1 MWKRTRRR
9 DMADVNVYTAG
20 RLSEMARSL
29 GLLARSCT
37 DSLEEEKGLTRED
50 ALAAM
55 QMAAALVCG
64 TAAGAI
70 CTGTVKKRTVI
81 ISIICFGLLSRRG
94 GLRRRTC
101 PGCFWKPAVRRMII

>member
-37 DSLEEEKGLTRED
+37 DSLEEGKTGLTREG
-50 ALAAM
+50 
-55 QMAAALVCG
+55 C
-64 TAAGAI
+64 AGSHAD
-70 CTGTVKKRTVI
+70 GGGSGVR
-81 ISIICFGLLSRRG
+81 GLQPVQSVPRQ
-94 GLRRRTC
+94 
-101 PGCFWKPAVRRMII
+101 

>member
-37 DSLEEEKGLTRED
+37 DSLEEENGLTRED

-55 QMAAALVCG
+55 QMAGA
-64 TAAGAI
+64 AAGAI
-70 CTGTVKKRTVI
+70 CTETVKKRTAI
-81 ISIICFGLLSRRG
+81 ISIICFGLLNRRG
-94 GLRRRTC
+94 GLRTRTC